1 MSIHKI
7 GRPAL
12 VALFETGPLGPTS
25 EAFSG
30 MMPETFDEIIASV
43 KRVASKGVASAKHK
57 VSELPR
63 DLPRAGVY
71 LLSEDGVYLYVGRTN
86 NIRRRLQ
93 YHTRNN
99 HNQATFA
106 FLLARHKTG
115 RLEASYQA
123 TGPRADLLRDP
134 GFKDAF
140 DAARAQ
146 IRTMDV
152 QVVEECDPVKQAL
165 LEIYLAHVTHAKYND
180 FDTH

>member
-71 LLSEDGVYLYVGRTN
+71 LLSEDGVYLYVGRTSN
-86 NIRRRLQ
+86 SAPL
-93 YHTRNN
+93 
-99 HNQATFA
+99 F
-106 FLLARHKTG
+106 
-115 RLEASYQA
+115 
-123 TGPRADLLRDP
+123 
-134 GFKDAF
+134 
-140 DAARAQ
+140 
-146 IRTMDV
+146 
-152 QVVEECDPVKQAL
+152 
-165 LEIYLAHVTHAKYND
+165 
-180 FDTH
+180 